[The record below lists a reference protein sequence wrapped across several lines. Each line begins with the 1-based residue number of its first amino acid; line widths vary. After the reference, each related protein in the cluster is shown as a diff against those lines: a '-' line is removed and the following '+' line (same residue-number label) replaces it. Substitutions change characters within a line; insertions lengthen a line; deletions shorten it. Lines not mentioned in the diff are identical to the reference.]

1 MLSILFILIMI
12 NSNNFN
18 VQKEDVIVDCNYTFQ
33 ESISNLDFPKEIKL
47 DLKLITVQYYS
58 FDDKLHQG
66 QIVIHKDLANDV
78 INIFESIKEK
88 KFKIAKVIP
97 IVFYKWSDEKSML
110 DNNTSAFNYRFI
122 AGTKRLSNHA
132 TGRAIDINPLLNP
145 QVFKDRVYPSTAKYD
160 PKKEGTITANSFI
173 VKEFKKIGWGWGGDW
188 KSSKD
193 YQHFEKLK

>member
-1 MLSILFILIMI
+1 MI
-12 NSNNFN
+12 NSNNYN
-18 VQKEDVIVDCNYTFQ
+18 IQNKDVIVDCNYTFK
-33 ESISNLDFPKEIKL
+33 EAIENLNSPNEL
-47 DLKLITVQYYS
+47 SSDLKLITVLYYS
-58 FDDKLHQG
+58 FDDKLHKG
-66 QIVIHKDLANDV
+66 QIVIHKDLAKDA
-78 INIFESIKEK
+78 INIFEIIKEK

-97 IVFYKWSDEKSML
+97 IVFYNWSDDKSML

-122 AGTKRLSNHA
+122 AGTKKLSNHA

-160 PKKEGTITANSFI
+160 PKKEGTITVPSFI
-173 VKEFKKIGWGWGGDW
+173 VKEFKKMGWDWGGDW